1 MSEIDATFADF
12 KLIKTRGQAQL
23 VLEVPIEQA
32 DAALK
37 ALGGVPLP
45 GAERWVTVRPHG
57 AKAEPSPPAP
67 SADAKG
73 EKERRPFL
81 SLPRSQQAALACDS
95 AQFRHWL
102 RADGKEDAAEW
113 VRAACG
119 VKSRSE
125 LDRDQRAAAIWD
137 RAYTRYLTE
146 TGQIAE
152 ARG

>member
-67 SADAKG
+67 SADAKP
-73 EKERRPFL
+73 EKERRRF
-81 SLPRSQQAALACDS
+81 SELPRSQQAALACADL
-95 AQFRHWL
+95 AFQRWL
-102 RADGKEDAAEW
+102 GVSSTDAAVEQ
-113 VRAACG
+113 VRKLCG
-119 VKSRSE
+119 VLSRRE
-125 LDRDQRAAAIWD
+125 LDQQPTAADRWDAMRA
-137 RAYTRYLTE
+137 RYLTE